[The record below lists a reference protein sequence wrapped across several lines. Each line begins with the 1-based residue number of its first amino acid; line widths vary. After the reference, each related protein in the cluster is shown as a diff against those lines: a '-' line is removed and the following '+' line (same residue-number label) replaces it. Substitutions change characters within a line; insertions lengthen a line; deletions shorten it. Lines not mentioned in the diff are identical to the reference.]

1 MLSIF
6 PSLLAFEGF
15 APLIIRLV
23 LGITLAWFGYQKIK
37 GRGQSSGSN
46 SLLYGILEII
56 IALFLIVGLFTQ
68 IAALLNALILVIKL
82 GFKVN
87 QKAFL
92 TNGVNYYILLLAM
105 AISLVFT
112 GAGFIAFDLPL

>member
-15 APLIIRLV
+15 SPLIIRLV

-37 GRGQSSGSN
+37 GRGHSSGSN
-46 SLLYGILEII
+46 SLIYGVIEVIVSI
-56 IALFLIVGLFTQ
+56 FLIIGLFTQ
-68 IAALLNALILVIKL
+68 VAALINALILVIKL

-92 TNGVNYYILLLAM
+92 TDGVNYYILLLAM

-112 GAGFIAFDLPL
+112 GPGFIAFDLPL

>member
-1 MLSIF
+1 MLSTF

-15 APLIIRLV
+15 APLIIRVV
-23 LGITLAWFGYQKIK
+23 LGVTLAWFGYQKIK

-46 SLLYGILEII
+46 SLIYGIIEVVISV
-56 IALFLIVGLFTQ
+56 FLIIGLFTQ

-92 TNGVNYYILLLAM
+92 TNGINYYLLLLAM

-112 GAGFIAFDLPL
+112 GPGFIAFDLPL